1 MTDAT
6 VQSRG
11 ILDRELNALRAKTS
25 QLGKL
30 VEDGIDQALRALRS
44 VNVELAEA
52 VIEGDRELNDL
63 RFEIEEACLAA
74 IATQQPAA
82 RDLREI
88 VAAMNI
94 AVDLERMGDHATGV
108 AKTVERMQEPH
119 YQELPET
126 LERMAALTQQMLQQ
140 ALEVYAAGDTERA
153 YNVARMDG
161 QIDDSYQALFR
172 DLLSRMLVEDGLTTN
187 ALFLLFAG
195 HNLERIADRVTNIA
209 ERVIFMSSGEM
220 EELNPEPGETHI

>member
-11 ILDRELNALRAKTS
+11 TLDRELNALRAKTS
-25 QLGKL
+25 QLGEL
-30 VEDGIDQALRALRS
+30 VEGRIDQALHALRS
-44 VNVELAEA
+44 IDLELAEA

-63 RFEIEEACLAA
+63 RYEIEEACLAV

-94 AVDLERMGDHATGV
+94 VVDLERMGDHAAGV
-108 AKTVERMQEPH
+108 AKTVARMRKPL

-140 ALEVYAAGDTERA
+140 ALEVYAANDTERA

-220 EELNPEPGETHI
+220 EELNPEPGEANI